1 MSRAFLIE
9 ESPHVASYIT
19 SIHIPVVDSSYP
31 TLVREC
37 IVQILD
43 CLTSVQRC
51 AISPRPRGEFLE
63 LGLEPSYEKC
73 LVAFLQRQPLRKL
86 HVERI
91 RHMSV
96 NAAIH
101 LVRCA
106 PMVSFFAVSLLEEEE
121 VHAAPVTMHNGH
133 HYPLRRLELQAG
145 SSDIC
150 HLLARD
156 SEDVYGLHRLDV
168 AVDSSSFEPSH
179 KIIMNNASSLRH
191 LGMMFMSPLL

>member
-1 MSRAFLIE
+1 MFPELPQELLDEIVARVDETRALKACSLSAPQLRAPSQRVLLSSLTVTPTNAERCRAFLIE

-19 SIHIPVVDSSYP
+19 SIRIPVVDSSYP

-51 AISPRPRGEFLE
+51 AISPRPRGELWE
-63 LGLEPSYEKC
+63 LGLEPSYEKS

-101 LVRCA
+101 LV
-106 PMVSFFAVSLLEEEE
+106 V
-121 VHAAPVTMHNGH
+121 
-133 HYPLRRLELQAG
+133 
-145 SSDIC
+145 
-150 HLLARD
+150 
-156 SEDVYGLHRLDV
+156 
-168 AVDSSSFEPSH
+168 
-179 KIIMNNASSLRH
+179 
-191 LGMMFMSPLL
+191 